1 MPLIVCTTSGAIE
14 GNAAYALYAPPRTT
28 SWTGYTMSTI
38 LVVEDDQILQETLQ
52 YNLEHAG
59 YQVLTA
65 PDGISG
71 LDIARRSK
79 PDLILL
85 DIMLPG
91 LDGFSVCRILA
102 QEASIPII
110 VVTAL
115 QDEAHIIAGL
125 ELGANDY
132 ITKPFSLGEM
142 LARVRALLRWSARQ
156 AQTTIPDVLTVGPV
170 RLDRESRRAW
180 CNERE
185 LALSHKEFDLLAC
198 LMHNAGVALSRDRLL
213 EKVWGERFV
222 GSHRTVDVH
231 IRWLREKVERDPS
244 TPTLIHTVRG
254 IGYRFEEPGEYIT
267 RPVA

>member
-1 MPLIVCTTSGAIE
+1 
-14 GNAAYALYAPPRTT
+14 
-28 SWTGYTMSTI
+28 MSTI
-38 LVVEDDQILQETLQ
+38 LVVEDDHILQETMQ
-52 YNLEHAG
+52 YNLEQAG

-65 PDGISG
+65 GDGISG
-71 LDIARRSK
+71 LDTARRQK

-91 LDGFSVCRILA
+91 LDGFSICRILT
-102 QEASIPII
+102 QEATIPII

-115 QDEAHIIAGL
+115 HDEAHIIAGL

-132 ITKPFSLGEM
+132 IIKPFSLGEL

-156 AQTTIPDVLTVGPV
+156 AQTTMPDVLQVGPV
-170 RLDRESRRAW
+170 KLDRESRRVW
-180 CNERE
+180 YEERE

-198 LMHNAGVALSRDRLL
+198 LMHNSGVALSRDVLL

-244 TPTLIHTVRG
+244 SPLLIHTVRG
-254 IGYRFEEPGEYIT
+254 IGYRFEEAGDYPM
-267 RPVA
+267 RQSA